1 MLRSGFTIKLGELGD
16 SLESSKLR
24 ASVIQF
30 GKKKK
35 VLDQFSFSPDVL
47 AAGESWKETGVGWE
61 SPVHQELWRPEEG
74 GGSPRNGIRAI
85 HLSRGLPSCM
95 LYHPVSTQ
103 QQLPLLASRAS
114 QYHLSFWKTAAAA
127 QPGNN
132 TTSVLGA
139 QFLGALIT
147 SKIASLSSSQNTA
160 RREGGGSHCSG
171 TILHTVQTRQGQVK

>member
-1 MLRSGFTIKLGELGD
+1 MLRSGFTVELGELRD

-30 GKKKK
+30 GKKKYA
-35 VLDQFSFSPDVL
+35 LDQFPFSPDVL
-47 AAGESWKETGVGWE
+47 AAGESWKKRGVGWE
-61 SPVHQELWRPEEG
+61 SPVHRELWRPEEG

-95 LYHPVSTQ
+95 LYHRVSTQ

-114 QYHLSFWKTAAAA
+114 QYHLSCWKTAAAS

-132 TTSVLGA
+132 TTSVPGA

-147 SKIASLSSSQNTA
+147 SKIASPQFSEYCP
-160 RREGGGSHCSG
+160 EGGRRLALFWDYFAYS
-171 TILHTVQTRQGQVK
+171 TNKTRAG